1 MRTVGRLFL
10 SMVASWAFFMA
21 LALPWLGQAA
31 DPLQSHVFEKPQMGV
46 PFRLVIRT
54 DQGPEFAE
62 AAASKTWS
70 RIEALNQVFSNYQTD
85 SELSLLGQGSGRG
98 LWVAVSPDLWELM
111 IRSQRLAYLSDG
123 TFDLT
128 MGPLT
133 ALWRKSRREQSMPDA
148 EELAR
153 ALAKSGWQHLLM
165 MPEAH
170 SVCLTQP
177 GMRLDP
183 GGIAKGYA
191 LDAGIEVLKGMGV
204 QHALLSGGGDMMSLG
219 GRSLS
224 EPWQIRLAS
233 LVEDVNETEDLIPL
247 QDMAMA
253 TSGDLFQF
261 VEIDGK
267 RYSHILNPSTGMGL
281 TTRSLVTVVASDATT
296 ADAVATTLSV
306 LGPIEGRKWVERHDP
321 DLKLRFLWM
330 NNQDQ
335 VQGYDTFL
343 D

>member
-1 MRTVGRLFL
+1 MGPVGRLFL
-10 SMVASWAFFMA
+10 SLVASGASCMA
-21 LALPWLGQAA
+21 LALSCLGQAA
-31 DPLQSHVFEKPQMGV
+31 EPLQSHVFEKPQMGV

-54 DQGPEFAE
+54 EQGPDFAE
-62 AAASKTWS
+62 SAASKTWS
-70 RIEALNQVFSNYQTD
+70 RIEALNHVFSNYQTD

-123 TFDLT
+123 AFDLT

-148 EELAR
+148 QELAR
-153 ALAKSGWQHLLM
+153 ARAKSGWQHLLM

-233 LVEDVNETEDLIPL
+233 LAEDEDVNETEDLIAL

-253 TSGDLFQF
+253 TSGCLL
-261 VEIDGK
+261 
-267 RYSHILNPSTGMGL
+267 YT
-281 TTRSLVTVVASDATT
+281 SDA
-296 ADAVATTLSV
+296 AD
-306 LGPIEGRKWVERHDP
+306 E
-321 DLKLRFLWM
+321 
-330 NNQDQ
+330 
-335 VQGYDTFL
+335 
-343 D
+343 